1 MMLSLQQ
8 RRMNEQSIHMGNDEF
23 EQLMLGMRTIMRSR
37 QCKSVLYR
45 CSGVFRPDI
54 LN

>member
-1 MMLSLQQ
+1 MLSLQQ
-8 RRMNEQSIHMGNDEF
+8 RRMNEQSIYMGNDED

-45 CSGVFRPDI
+45 GSGVFCPDI